1 MTMCIQVFFMFPETR
16 QKSLEEIGI
25 CLSFGVDL
33 IADIL
38 FDDNIPAWKTR
49 SGSSMMDRRGETIEH
64 EERSGNRK
72 SDTTLQHDENVEK
85 IFEHKLGGV

>member
-1 MTMCIQVFFMFPETR
+1 MFPETR

-25 CLSFGVDL
+25 CLSIGVDL

-49 SGSSMMDRRGETIEH
+49 SGSSMMERREETIEH
-64 EERSGNRK
+64 GEHSGCRK
-72 SDTTLQHDENVEK
+72 SDTTLHHDENVEK
-85 IFEHKLGGV
+85 TFEHKMGGV